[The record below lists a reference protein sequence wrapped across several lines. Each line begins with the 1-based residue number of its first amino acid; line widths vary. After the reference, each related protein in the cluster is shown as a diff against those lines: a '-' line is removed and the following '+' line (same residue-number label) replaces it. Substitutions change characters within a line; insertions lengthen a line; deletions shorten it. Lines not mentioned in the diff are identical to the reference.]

1 MVLSS
6 PIEDIKGVGP
16 KTAELLNRAGI
27 FTLRDLAYYLPRTY
41 ENYQQAQK
49 ISDLRPGQV
58 TIKAKVDDVHSSR
71 RGRLTITEAV
81 LRDDSGAIR
90 AIWFNQPYRAKQ
102 LDDHRDFYFRVK
114 WSFRMDIISSR
125 IPPLRWPAI
134 LIKPSPTSCSL
145 FIALLAR

>member
-16 KTAELLNRAGI
+16 KTAELLNKAGI

-90 AIWFNQPYRAKQ
+90 AVWFNQPYRAKQ
-102 LDDHRDFYFRVK
+102 LDDHRDFYFSGKMEFSYGHYQRSNPSVTLAG
-114 WSFRMDIISSR
+114 DIDKAKSD
-125 IPPLRWPAI
+125 
-134 LIKPSPTSCSL
+134 
-145 FIALLAR
+145 